1 MIISDR
7 ITWYRIRR
15 LERDTDRRYQRLVSK
30 CIPPSDP
37 RYQRLNDR
45 FLRRYT
51 RLMGRIGSREDRP

>member
-30 CIPPSDP
+30 GIPPSDP